1 VPAAQHAFFNT
12 QKKPKKDAAKLTG
25 KNCAI
30 SPFSAALIEIRI
42 KGLKNVPFLKL
53 LPNSFSKFQPSLLK
67 KISFQ
72 ILFILKC
79 DRNKIHMGCMLST
92 IISTL

>member
-30 SPFSAALIEIRI
+30 SPFSAALIERAIFEI
-42 KGLKNVPFLKL
+42 T
-53 LPNSFSKFQPSLLK
+53 SKFFFK
-67 KISFQ
+67 
-72 ILFILKC
+72 
-79 DRNKIHMGCMLST
+79 
-92 IISTL
+92 ISTLPFKKNFVSNSVYTKM